1 MGKTSTSWKKG
12 EGGRPKGVENKVTQ
26 DAKALFMEIMEGQVP
41 KVQQALEEVYNDDK
55 ESLTTV
61 YNAYIKALNHDNWQ
75 QAAQAWN
82 DKYKELQLKYKL
94 VMKESLLNKTST
106 KERKESARNKK
117 TATGKQSTKKH
128 NIKRKKFASKISRCA
143 EDGKTFSFKTMACVK
158 TKNRR

>member
-1 MGKTSTSWKKG
+1 MLRLMKIAYDSLCKKL
-12 EGGRPKGVENKVTQ
+12 
-26 DAKALFMEIMEGQVP
+26 DAAS
-41 KVQQALEEVYNDDK
+41 AATDK
-55 ESLTTV
+55 ESLTKV
-61 YNAYIKALNHDNWQ
+61 YNEYITALKRDDKAWLT
-75 QAAQAWN
+75 AQKAWN